1 MLVQAIGDNAQGLVN
16 FILFC
21 VLQNKLWSVLFGRL
35 GGCVCCSSLRQF
47 ASRDHDIDGT
57 SRELSDSTLVSSGE
71 WYQASVNTPL

>member
-57 SRELSDSTLVSSGE
+57 WLAVGNGTRH
-71 WYQASVNTPL
+71 Q